1 MVMVN
6 DDKERE
12 AEKKKA
18 ARERERERKGRRYA
32 NDRDDYVNHRWV
44 LDRRESNF

>member
-18 ARERERERKGRRYA
+18 TRERVGGTQTIETIT
-32 NDRDDYVNHRWV
+32 
-44 LDRRESNF
+44 